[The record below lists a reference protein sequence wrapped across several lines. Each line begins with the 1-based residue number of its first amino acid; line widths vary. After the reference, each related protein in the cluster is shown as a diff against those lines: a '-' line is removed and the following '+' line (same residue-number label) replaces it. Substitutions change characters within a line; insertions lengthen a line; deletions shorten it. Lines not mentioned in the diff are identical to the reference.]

1 MCSFVS
7 SDRAFE
13 FDPKIISL
21 IFDGRILKKKIISND
36 VLFFALPCSVS
47 FSLLVLSSFCLCILL
62 FSSFFPSSFLFFP
75 FIFSPSFFTLL
86 FLGSPSFFLSF
97 RFLALF
103 HSLFSFS
110 FHLSLSSSLFFVLLF
125 VFNNEVNRTHRATVC
140 INLYPALSCAV
151 CRRVHFVYVRYME
164 TVEGNIVCG
173 DKKFSGETYWYRL
186 DAISWNGRSFL

>member
-1 MCSFVS
+1 MLVRFFGSSVRIWSENHFVNFRWTNLEKEDYFQRRPIFCFPLLRFFLLSRSFLFLPS
-7 SDRAFE
+7 QFS
-13 FDPKIISL
+13 
-21 IFDGRILKKKIISND
+21 
-36 VLFFALPCSVS
+36 LFFFFS
-47 FSLLVLSSFCLCILL
+47 FLFS
-62 FSSFFPSSFLFFP
+62 FSSF
-75 FIFSPSFFTLL
+75 IFSSSFFTPL

-103 HSLFSFS
+103 HLLFSFS

-125 VFNNEVNRTHRATVC
+125 VLNNEVNRTHRATVC

-164 TVEGNIVCG
+164 TVEGNIVRG

>member
-1 MCSFVS
+1 MLVRFFGSSVRIWSENHFVNFPSTNLEKDYFQRHPIFCFPLLRSFLLSRSFLSLS
-7 SDRAFE
+7 SHSSLTFPLL
-13 FDPKIISL
+13 FFSSFSL
-21 IFDGRILKKKIISND
+21 IF
-36 VLFFALPCSVS
+36 P
-47 FSLLVLSSFCLCILL
+47 
-62 FSSFFPSSFLFFP
+62 PSSFTLF
-75 FIFSPSFFTLL
+75 

-110 FHLSLSSSLFFVLLF
+110 FHLSLSSSLSFVLLF

-140 INLYPALSCAV
+140 INLYPALSSAV

-164 TVEGNIVCG
+164 TVEGNIVRG

>member
-75 FIFSPSFFTLL
+75 LSSPLLSLHCFFSD
-86 FLGSPSFFLSF
+86 
-97 RFLALF
+97 
-103 HSLFSFS
+103 H
-110 FHLSLSSSLFFVLLF
+110 HLSSFPFDSSLFFTRYFLSPSICLFPLLSS
-125 VFNNEVNRTHRATVC
+125 
-140 INLYPALSCAV
+140 LY
-151 CRRVHFVYVRYME
+151 
-164 TVEGNIVCG
+164 
-173 DKKFSGETYWYRL
+173 
-186 DAISWNGRSFL
+186 SFLFLTTR